1 MKLTHLG
8 VSYYR
13 SIGAEPVTI
22 DLSKKITVLVGA
34 NNCGKSNVLR
44 ALEWIAGTTRRTPP
58 LAEVDKHKR
67 SSANE
72 LRFIATLASEDV
84 DHRTLRSLGHV
95 IVEWNGQRDLNL
107 RPLSTSFE
115 RISAGE
121 FAVLHSDI
129 TQSRFFG
136 SLSEQD
142 RRQLVPELAARL
154 LRPSLATIPNCT
166 LIPQFR
172 EIRKGDIYEIGG
184 TGIVKLLASWH
195 HPEIG
200 HDADYQRFQRVQGLL
215 RQLMESPEIGLEVSH
230 KQDEIIVRKGSLR
243 LPLSS
248 FGTGIHELIILAIA
262 VLSQSNA
269 LVCIEEPEIHLHPL
283 LQRRFLEFLRTATD
297 NHYVITTHSPAL
309 IAPNEETDVIHLWL
323 EDGVTKSRRAETT
336 ADSLR
341 ALHDLGVQASDL
353 LQANS
358 VVWVEGPSDSIYLNH
373 WLELLAPELREG
385 IDYAVMFYGGK
396 LLSHLSCE
404 RDESENANDFIRLLR
419 INQHSAIVI
428 DSDRRSVDAPIN
440 ATKERIRAE
449 CEKAG
454 VFCWITEGKEI
465 ENCLPPA
472 AIAAAYRKIT
482 CCNPAAEFALA
493 PHGLIEDSLKQW
505 LGADWKP
512 KWSYDDAKP
521 KMARVIKEHITI
533 ENMGES
539 VRRQCEQLIA
549 MIRHRAVT
557 AAASPS

>member
-44 ALEWIAGTTRRTPP
+44 ALKWICEPSKGHGFSEIEFHQRSQSIRPRFPLSGAFESTEPKIGDGRITLDWRGFGSEVVEDGSYPTFEALPFADFSAVFEKFTNRHFTRRLNQTEMRAHFPTAGNGI
-58 LAEVDKHKR
+58 LA
-67 SSANE
+67 
-72 LRFIATLASEDV
+72 L
-84 DHRTLRSLGHV
+84 
-95 IVEWNGQRDLNL
+95 
-107 RPLSTSFE
+107 
-115 RISAGE
+115 
-121 FAVLHSDI
+121 
-129 TQSRFFG
+129 
-136 SLSEQD
+136 
-142 RRQLVPELAARL
+142 LVPL
-154 LRPSLATIPNCT
+154 IPKCC

-172 EIRKGDIYEIGG
+172 EIRHGDSYEIGG

-200 HDADYQRFQRVQGLL
+200 HDADYERFQRVQALL
-215 RQLMESPEIGLEVSH
+215 RRLMDAPEVGLEVSH
-230 KQDEIIVRKGSLR
+230 KQDEIIVRKGALR

-262 VLSQSNA
+262 VLSQSKA

-283 LQRRFLEFLRTATD
+283 LQRRFLEFLRTETD
-297 NHYVITTHSPAL
+297 NRYVITTHSPAL
-309 IAPNEETDVIHLWL
+309 IAPSEDTDVIHLWL

-358 VVWVEGPSDSIYLNH
+358 VVWVEGPSDRIYLNH
-373 WLELLAPELREG
+373 WLKLLALDLREG

-396 LLSHLSCE
+396 LLSHVSCE
-404 RDESENANDFIRLLR
+404 RDATEDAADLIQLLR
-419 INQHSAIVI
+419 INQHSAILI
-428 DSDRRSVDAPIN
+428 DSDKRSADAPIN

-465 ENCLPPA
+465 ENCLPTA
-472 AIAAAYRKIT
+472 AIAAAYREIT
-482 CCNPAAEFALA
+482 GCNPAAEFALA

-512 KWSYDDAKP
+512 KWSYDAAKP
-521 KMARVIKEHITI
+521 KMAREIIQHITVD
-533 ENMGES
+533 NMGET
-539 VRRQCEQLIA
+539 VRQRCEQLIA
-549 MIRHRAVT
+549 TIHHRSVT
-557 AAASPS
+557 LGVAAR

>member
-8 VSYYR
+8 VKYYR

-44 ALEWIAGTTRRTPP
+44 ALEHIC
-58 LAEVDKHKR
+58 AESMVTSLNEIDYHKR
-67 SSANE
+67 TRMFAPA
-72 LRFIATLASEDV
+72 F
-84 DHRTLRSLGHV
+84 
-95 IVEWNGQRDLNL
+95 
-107 RPLSTSFE
+107 
-115 RISAGE
+115 RISAVPDSE
-121 FAVLHSDI
+121 SDEKPLAVIERYTVGWNCAGMFRFDRQTLDALKQLNEEQRAAIKDALFSPFDRMSVRDGSFDDLAEGMVHVL
-129 TQSRFFG
+129 SR
-136 SLSEQD
+136 
-142 RRQLVPELAARL
+142 
-154 LRPSLATIPNCT
+154 ATPVIAV
-166 LIPQFR
+166 IPQFR
-172 EIRKGDIYEIGG
+172 EILAGDKYQLRG
-184 TGIVKLLASWH
+184 TGIVQQLALWQ
-195 HPEIG
+195 HPSIG
-200 HDADYQRFQRVQGLL
+200 SDQDQDRFGRVQALL
-215 RQLMESPEIGLEVSH
+215 RKITDVPDVDLEVSH
-230 KQDEIIVRKGSLR
+230 THDEIIVRRGGLR
-243 LPLSS
+243 LPLASW
-248 FGTGIHELIILAIA
+248 GTGIHELIILAIA

-283 LQRRFLEFLRTATD
+283 LQRRFLEYLRTETD
-297 NHYVITTHSPAL
+297 NRYVITTHSPAL
-309 IAPNEETDVIHLWL
+309 IAPNEDTDVIHLWL

-358 VVWVEGPSDSIYLNH
+358 VVWVEGPSDRIYLNH
-373 WLELLAPELREG
+373 WLKLLAPDLREG

-404 RDESENANDFIRLLR
+404 RDETEDADDLIQLLR

-428 DSDRRSVDAPIN
+428 DSDRRSAGAPIN

-465 ENCLPPA
+465 ENCLPVA
-472 AIAAAYRKIT
+472 AIAAAYRELT
-482 CCNPAAEFALA
+482 GHAPATEYDL
-493 PHGLIEDSLKQW
+493 PLHGLIEESLEHW

-512 KWSYDDAKP
+512 KWSYDVAKP
-521 KMARVIKEHITI
+521 KMAREIIKHVTA

-539 VRRQCEQLIA
+539 VRQRCEQLIA
-549 MIRHRAVT
+549 TIRHREVT
-557 AAASPS
+557 AGGTQG